1 MVDNC
6 PLIVSTRP
14 DNDRRQTPKAVDA
27 IDEASARRRERLSL
41 GTRVLTFAV
50 GWALLLVG
58 VAGLALPGIQGIL
71 TILIGIAVLSVAS
84 ETAYRL
90 MRSLLHRWPPVWNR
104 IERFREKV
112 HDWLHRG
119 KKS

>member
-1 MVDNC
+1 MVGNEQKQAETGPAAPAELD
-6 PLIVSTRP
+6 VTA
-14 DNDRRQTPKAVDA
+14 QK
-27 IDEASARRRERLSL
+27 RRRRLSL

-71 TILIGIAVLSVAS
+71 TILVGAAVLSIAS

-90 MRSLLHRWPPVWNR
+90 LKKLLHRWPPVWDR
-104 IERFREKV
+104 IERFREKI
-112 HDWLHRG
+112 HDWLHRE
-119 KKS
+119 KRP

>member
-1 MVDNC
+1 MVGKQH
-6 PLIVSTRP
+6 SP
-14 DNDRRQTPKAVDA
+14 DNPAPAPPATIEEVKQKRRH
-27 IDEASARRRERLSL
+27 RLSL
-41 GTRVLTFAV
+41 GSRVLTFAA

-71 TILIGIAVLSVAS
+71 TILVGIAVLSLAS

-90 MRSLLHRWPPVWNR
+90 LKRLLPRWPPVWTR
-104 IERFREKV
+104 IERFRERI

-119 KKS
+119 KSAP

>member
-1 MVDNC
+1 MVGNEQNSET
-6 PLIVSTRP
+6 PAPPPPPTSPEETKSK
-14 DNDRRQTPKAVDA
+14 RQL
-27 IDEASARRRERLSL
+27 RLSL

-71 TILIGIAVLSVAS
+71 TILVGVAVLSLAS

-90 MRSLLHRWPPVWNR
+90 LRRLLQRWPPVWDR
-104 IERFREKV
+104 IERFRERI
-112 HDWLHRG
+112 HGWLHRG
-119 KKS
+119 KGA

>member
-1 MVDNC
+1 MVGNEQN
-6 PLIVSTRP
+6 SE
-14 DNDRRQTPKAVDA
+14 TPAPPPPPTSPEETKWK
-27 IDEASARRRERLSL
+27 RKLRLSL

-71 TILIGIAVLSVAS
+71 TILVGVAVLSLAS

-90 MRSLLHRWPPVWNR
+90 LRRLLHRWPPVWDR
-104 IERFREKV
+104 IERLRERI
-112 HDWLHRG
+112 HGWLHR
-119 KKS
+119 KRS

>member
-1 MVDNC
+1 MVGNEQH
-6 PLIVSTRP
+6 PE
-14 DNDRRQTPKAVDA
+14 TPEPSAA
-27 IDEASARRRERLSL
+27 PPTPREEARRKRRMRLSL

-71 TILIGIAVLSVAS
+71 TILIGVAVLSLAS

-90 MRSLLHRWPPVWNR
+90 LRKLLHRWPPVWNR
-104 IERFREKV
+104 IERLRERIHRRLHREK
-112 HDWLHRG
+112 G
-119 KKS
+119 E

>member
-1 MVDNC
+1 MRIGMDDSPHDVADPPNGQEQAGE
-6 PLIVSTRP
+6 V
-14 DNDRRQTPKAVDA
+14 
-27 IDEASARRRERLSL
+27 ARRRRRARLSL

-71 TILIGIAVLSVAS
+71 TILVGIAVLSLAS

-90 MRSLLHRWPPVWNR
+90 LKRLLHRWPPVWNR
-104 IERFREKV
+104 IERMRERI
-112 HDWLHRG
+112 HDWLHKRR
-119 KKS
+119 

>member
-1 MVDNC
+1 MAGNEHNQES
-6 PLIVSTRP
+6 PAPAPPP
-14 DNDRRQTPKAVDA
+14 DLE
-27 IDEASARRRERLSL
+27 EAKRRRRLRLSL

-71 TILIGIAVLSVAS
+71 TILIGIAVLSLAS

-90 MRSLLHRWPPVWNR
+90 LRKLLHRWPPVWNR
-104 IERFREKV
+104 IESLRERIQRR
-112 HDWLHRG
+112 LHRG
-119 KKS
+119 KRP